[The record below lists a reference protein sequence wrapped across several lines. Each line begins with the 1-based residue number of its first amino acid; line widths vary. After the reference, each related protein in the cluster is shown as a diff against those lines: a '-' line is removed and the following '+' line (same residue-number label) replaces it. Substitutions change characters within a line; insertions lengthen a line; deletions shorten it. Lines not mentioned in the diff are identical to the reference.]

1 MAGVEI
7 KDRINRELDRMS
19 DNGRQS
25 VLDFARSMN
34 EMQGDSGKSLLR
46 FAGILDGNSAQEM
59 RQAIEEGCERVDPD
73 EW

>member
-1 MAGVEI
+1 
-7 KDRINRELDRMS
+7 
-19 DNGRQS
+19 
-25 VLDFARSMN
+25 MN

-46 FAGILDGNSAQEM
+46 FAGILDPSSAQEM